1 MTDIAPKS
9 KSLVTPVRISELTGS
24 PWQGRFD
31 AMMAQQWSAEPPADI
46 QELAHSIETSGLMQP
61 ILVRKAEKGYE
72 IIDGHRRVKA
82 MRQLGRGQV
91 TAIVRE
97 CTDREAQVMHVVS
110 NLQRKNLKPV
120 ELAVTYQKLLETKVF
135 KDKRELSQAIG
146 KDETY
151 VGDLLATLQLDHRII
166 ADLAR
171 NNLVKDLRIL
181 RLIRLHSP
189 ADDNGISNAQWE
201 LYRKVLLKRMS
212 RRDLSDL
219 IKKNTSTTFLSSWK
233 IRSSAR
239 KITIVLETSYMDRG
253 KKEKIIRLIDEKM
266 EEIKK
271 QL

>member
-1 MTDIAPKS
+1 MTDNMPRS
-9 KSLVTPVRISELTGS
+9 KSQVTLIRITELIDS

-31 AMMAQQWSAEPPADI
+31 ALMAQQWSADPPADI

-61 ILVRKAEKGYE
+61 ILVRKAEQGYE
-72 IIDGHRRVKA
+72 IIDGHRRVRA
-82 MRQLGRGQV
+82 MRQLGRGQIM
-91 TAIVRE
+91 AIVRE
-97 CTDREAQVMHVVS
+97 CSDREAQVMHVVS

-151 VGDLLATLQLDHRII
+151 VGDLLATLQLDSRII
-166 ADLAR
+166 ADLTS

-181 RLIRLHSP
+181 RLIRLYSP
-189 ADDNGISNAQWE
+189 ADNNGVSNAQWE
-201 LYRKVLLKRMS
+201 LYRKVLLKKMS

-219 IKKNTSTTFLSSWK
+219 IKKNTSTAFLSSWK
-233 IRSSAR
+233 VKSSAR
-239 KITIVLETSYMDRG
+239 KITIMLETSYMDRA
-253 KKEKIIRLIDEKM
+253 KKETIIRLIDEKM